1 MNRHLKSD
9 PEAHR
14 LGLDLLTRLH
24 GRETGAQLM
33 ASLENVCPDFG
44 TMLLEWALAGVM
56 ARPGL
61 DLKTRELLLL
71 GACTTLG
78 FATPQ
83 LRAHTAAALN
93 AGATRKE
100 IVEAILQMMF
110 YAGGAAV
117 NNALQ
122 IAAEVFA
129 AKPAPARS

>member
-1 MNRHLKSD
+1 MQRQLKSN

-14 LGLDLLTRLH
+14 AGLELLNRIH
-24 GRETGAQLM
+24 GPETGAQLV
-33 ASLENVCPDFG
+33 ASLENICPDFG

-56 ARPGL
+56 GRKGL
-61 DLKTRELLLL
+61 DLKTRELLLI

-78 FATPQ
+78 FAAPQ

-93 AGATRKE
+93 VGATREE
-100 IVEAILQMMF
+100 IVEAIVQMMF

-117 NNALQ
+117 NNALR

-129 AKPAPARS
+129 EIKPAGG